1 MALTEYASVLAPEL
15 LAAIERKGYSELTAV
30 QLAVLDETL
39 SGRDLRITSQ
49 TGSGKTI
56 AIGLILR
63 SVAFQPASVSSG
75 IARPR
80 ALVIAPTRELA
91 HQVEQELSWLYAES
105 GGRLATTT
113 GGASYRD
120 ELRALAK
127 GPSVVVGTPGRL
139 LDHLKRGS
147 IDTSEVAAVVLDEAD
162 RMLEL
167 GFREELEA
175 IFKTLPE
182 TRLTHLVSATFP
194 RMVRSL
200 ADSVQN
206 KPAHVE
212 GTRLGAANV
221 DIDHVIH
228 IVEPRERL
236 AAIINLLLANPDDQ
250 TLVFVRTRADA
261 AHLANELVVSGFAAS
276 GLSGEMEQA
285 ARSRTLAAF
294 RQGGLRALIA
304 TDVAARGIDV
314 QDVARVIH
322 AELPTNAD
330 AYTHRSGRTG
340 RAGRRG
346 TSSLL
351 VAPAAVVH
359 ATRLLR
365 GLGIQHRFE
374 AIPSAEQIKRAAD
387 ERTLAEL
394 TAESAEASADEQR
407 WQPLAERLVLVGSIE
422 RTLSRLLAR
431 TQRSTAQPREVRSY
445 TERPVRK
452 PGRYEGNGARDDRS
466 GRPSRYEG
474 NAARGPS
481 RYARDE
487 GDATGRAPRQEAST
501 ARDDRAAGPQRHEGR
516 GHDARP
522 APRRDGAAARSFTPF
537 RVSWGQLKG
546 ADARRLL
553 AVVCR
558 RGEIRGRDVGA
569 IRVEPTYAIVDVAS
583 EVAEGFARA
592 AALPD
597 PREPNVTIRRD
608 GNAAASGA
616 PRTEIPG
623 KFTARSET
631 PAKSAARTETPGK
644 FAPRTPKRPRSGPG
658 KPFKKRARKD

>member
-1 MALTEYASVLAPEL
+1 MALTEYASLLAPEL

-30 QLAVLDETL
+30 QRAVLGDKL

-63 SVAFQPASVSSG
+63 SVVTEPAVVTSG

-80 ALVIAPTRELA
+80 AIVIAPTRELA
-91 HQVEQELSWLYAES
+91 HQVQEELSWLYAES
-105 GGRLATTT
+105 GVRLATTT

-127 GPSVVVGTPGRL
+127 APAVVVGTPGRL

-147 IDTSEVAAVVLDEAD
+147 IDASAVAAVVLDEAD

-167 GFREELEA
+167 GFREDLEA
-175 IFKTLPE
+175 IFQTLPE
-182 TRLTHLVSATFP
+182 ARLTHLVSATFP

-200 ADSVQN
+200 ADAVQN
-206 KPAHVE
+206 EPAHVE
-212 GTRLGAANV
+212 GTRLGAANA

-228 IVEPRERL
+228 IVESRERL
-236 AAIINLLLANPDDQ
+236 AAIINLLLAHPEDQ

-261 AHLANELVVSGFAAS
+261 GHLANELVVSGFAAS

-285 ARSRTLAAF
+285 ARTRTLSAF

-346 TSSLL
+346 TSALL

-374 AIPSAEQIKRAAD
+374 AIPTAEQIKRADD
-387 ERTLAEL
+387 ERVLAEL
-394 TAESAEASADEQR
+394 TQQSEEVKAEEQR
-407 WQPLAERLVLVGSIE
+407 WQALAERLVAAGSIE

-431 TQRSTAQPREVRSY
+431 SQKTCAQPREVRNFS
-445 TERPVRK
+445 ERPARDRGRK
-452 PGRYEGNGARDDRS
+452 GQRFEGRGSRDDRPSRPRCDRGASREDRPRYDAPGPRDDRS
-466 GRPSRYEG
+466 RVERQ
-474 NAARGPS
+474 AGPG
-481 RYARDE
+481 A
-487 GDATGRAPRQEAST
+487 APRGDNGT
-501 ARDDRAAGPQRHEGR
+501 ART
-516 GHDARP
+516 
-522 APRRDGAAARSFTPF
+522 GAAARSFTPF

-558 RGEIRGRDVGA
+558 RGDIRGRDVGA
-569 IRVEPTYAIVDVAS
+569 IHVAPTYAIVDVDS
-583 EVAEGFARA
+583 EVAEDFARA
-592 AALPD
+592 AARPD
-597 PREPNVTIRRD
+597 PREPGVLIQRAAD
-608 GNAAASGA
+608 GSAGA
-616 PRTEIPG
+616 G
-623 KFTARSET
+623 
-631 PAKSAARTETPGK
+631 KSAAAARGQARDRS
-644 FAPRTPKRPRSGPG
+644 APRPPKRARSVAG
-658 KPFKKRARKD
+658 KPFKRRARKP

>member
-30 QLAVLDETL
+30 QRAVLDETL
-39 SGRDLRITSQ
+39 NGRDLRITSQ

-63 SVAFQPASVSSG
+63 SIAFEPATVSSG

-91 HQVEQELSWLYAES
+91 HQVQQELSWLYAES

-127 GPSVVVGTPGRL
+127 GPTVVVGTPGRL

-147 IDTSEVAAVVLDEAD
+147 IDTSEVGAVVLDEAD

-167 GFREELEA
+167 GFREDLEA
-175 IFKTLPE
+175 IFQTLPK

-200 ADSVQN
+200 ADAVQN
-206 KPAHVE
+206 QPAHVE
-212 GTRLGAANV
+212 GTRLGAANA

-228 IVEPRERL
+228 IVESRERL
-236 AAIINLLLANPDDQ
+236 SAIINLLLANPDDQ

-285 ARSRTLAAF
+285 ARTRTLAAF
-294 RQGGLRALIA
+294 KQGGLRALIA

-365 GLGIQHRFE
+365 NLGIQHRFE
-374 AIPSAEQIKRAAD
+374 AIPSAEQIKRADD
-387 ERTLAEL
+387 ERMLAEL
-394 TAESAEASADEQR
+394 TAQSDEASADEQR
-407 WQPLAERLVLVGSIE
+407 WQALAERLVAVGSIE
-422 RTLSRLLAR
+422 RTLCRLLAR
-431 TQRSTAQPREVRSY
+431 TQRNTAQPREVRNFA
-445 TERPVRK
+445 ERPVRGAGK
-452 PGRYEGNGARDDRS
+452 PGRYEGNGSRDERPAR
-466 GRPSRYEG
+466 PQRYEG
-474 NAARGPS
+474 RDERGAARSGG
-481 RYARDE
+481 A
-487 GDATGRAPRQEAST
+487 
-501 ARDDRAAGPQRHEGR
+501 EGR
-516 GHDARP
+516 PNG
-522 APRRDGAAARSFTPF
+522 RRDAGAARSFTAF

-558 RGEIRGRDVGA
+558 RGDIRGRDVGA

-597 PREPNVTIRRD
+597 PREPAVLIRRE
-608 GNAAASGA
+608 GNGA
-616 PRTEIPG
+616 EP
-623 KFTARSET
+623 AR
-631 PAKSAARTETPGK
+631 AETPGK
-644 FAPRTPKRPRSGPG
+644 FAPRAPKRPRSGGPGG
-658 KPFKKRARKD
+658 KPFKRRVRKD